1 MEEKEK
7 TKGQQLAEELT
18 FSKKNVY
25 ESADDEKMQKIF
37 DYAEGYKAFLNA
49 AKTER
54 EAVRRGVA
62 MAEAEGFRAYTLGEK
77 LQPGDCRYYNNRDK
91 NLFLF
96 RVGEENLE
104 EDGIRILAAHIDSP
118 RLDLKQN
125 PLYEDSGMGFLKT
138 HYYGGIKKYQWTAIP
153 LALHGVVVTADGKNV
168 DVVIGED
175 SADPVFYVNDLLPH
189 LAQEQMARTMASAIP
204 GESLNILVGGIPFAD
219 DKADNKIK
227 LNILRI
233 LNEKYGICE
242 EDFISAEL
250 CAVPAFPARDIGFD
264 RAMIGAYGHDDRVCA
279 YPEIT
284 AILAAKETKHTVMS
298 ILADKEEIGSIGVT
312 GMQNCLLRDMIDL
325 ISTARGACPAV
336 VRAHS
341 MCLSADVNA
350 AFDPNFP
357 EVNERRNSAMIS
369 CGTTMSKFTGSR
381 GKSGTSDASAEF
393 VGKVR
398 RIFAENGVM
407 WQTSELGKVD
417 CGGGGTVAM
426 FLANMNIDT
435 VDLGVPVISMH
446 APYEVVSKADLYT
459 THEAFVA
466 FLK

>member
-7 TKGQQLAEELT
+7 TKGQRLAEELT

-25 ESADDEKMQKIF
+25 EAADDEKMQKIF

-357 EVNERRNSAMIS
+357 EVYERRNSAMIS